1 MHIPEWSQVCAETA
15 RVFGNLSRRPEIR
28 QCFLE
33 EGEFS
38 GAVQMLSTVED
49 RELSYAC
56 VGIMVNMMSDPT
68 QRPTFKRHGKQKFF
82 ALSKN
87 CETSKNCKSNYY
99 YNWRCFFDL
108 AHQVSKNGKWK
119 ATPKKLQVVALILEL
134 VLCWLILCFVCNLSL
149 KIAHCIAE
157 HSKILLLC
165 AFWLKME
172 SF

>member
-1 MHIPEWSQVCAETA
+1 MSEIFIPPWFTFHRALKAFMHIPEWSQVCAETA

-68 QRPTFKRHGKQKFF
+68 QRPTFKRHGKQKFS

-87 CETSKNCKSNYY
+87 CSY
-99 YNWRCFFDL
+99 
-108 AHQVSKNGKWK
+108 Q
-119 ATPKKLQVVALILEL
+119 KKLSITTDDAFLI
-134 VLCWLILCFVCNLSL
+134 WRIRY
-149 KIAHCIAE
+149 
-157 HSKILLLC
+157 
-165 AFWLKME
+165 
-172 SF
+172 

>member
-1 MHIPEWSQVCAETA
+1 MSEIFIPPWFTFHRALKAFMHIPEWSQVCAETA

-68 QRPTFKRHGKQKFF
+68 QRPTFKRHGKQKFS

-87 CETSKNCKSNYY
+87 CSYQIK
-99 YNWRCFFDL
+99 
-108 AHQVSKNGKWK
+108 
-119 ATPKKLQVVALILEL
+119 
-134 VLCWLILCFVCNLSL
+134 
-149 KIAHCIAE
+149 
-157 HSKILLLC
+157 LLL
-165 AFWLKME
+165 
-172 SF
+172 